1 MIAQKKIG
9 IFCGSFNPIH
19 IGHLALANYLC
30 EFDGLDEVWFMV
42 TPQNPIK
49 KSTELWADDFRL
61 RLVKLAID
69 GYAKFKASDFEFH
82 LPKPSYTIN
91 TLQKLEEAYSDA
103 QFHLIIGSDN
113 WQLFP
118 RWKQSEDIIAN
129 YPILIYPR
137 PGYEVDA
144 NELPE
149 KVRLTEA
156 PTFEISSTFIRQSLK
171 EGKDIR
177 FMLPSHVYEQIK
189 EWL

>member
-91 TLQKLEEAYSDA
+91 TLQKLEEAYPDA
-103 QFHLIIGSDN
+103 QLHLIIGSDN

-156 PTFEISSTFIRQSLK
+156 PTFEISSTFIRHSLK